1 MARSIP
7 SDRLGRLIEVATETF
22 VTEGYRRTQM
32 GNVAEALGV
41 AKGTLYGYVESKA
54 ALFDEAIRCADGHQ
68 PLAAT
73 AELPIKTPAPGA
85 TVKRLEERI
94 AKEAAGLR
102 LVQVVAADSEPE
114 GDATSELR
122 DVLVDLYRRAN
133 RNRFAIKLAD
143 RCASDHPD
151 LAEVWF
157 GRGRWAQH
165 ELLMHY
171 MRTRIAAGKLRP
183 VPSIPVAARTVLET
197 IAFWAVHRYWDP
209 SPQSIEED
217 AVEEAVVDLLVHS
230 LIPES

>member
-7 SDRLGRLIEVATETF
+7 SGRLERLIEVATDTF
-22 VTEGYRRTQM
+22 IAEGYRRTQM
-32 GNVAEALGV
+32 ADVAEALGV

-54 ALFDEAIRCADGHQ
+54 ALFDTAIRYADGHE
-68 PLAAT
+68 PLPAT
-73 AELPIKTPAPGA
+73 AELPIKTPPAGT
-85 TVKRLEERI
+85 TVKRLEDRI
-94 AKEAAGLR
+94 AKEAADLR
-102 LVQVVAADSEPE
+102 LVQVVAAEPDC
-114 GDATSELR
+114 DATSELR

-151 LAEVWF
+151 LAGVWF

-171 MRTRIAAGKLRP
+171 MQTRIAAGKLRL
-183 VPSIPVAARTVLET
+183 VPSIPIAARTALET
-197 IAFWAVHRYWDP
+197 VAFWAVHRYWDP

-217 AVEEAVVDLLVHS
+217 AVETAVVDLLVHS
-230 LIPES
+230 LIQEP

>member
-22 VTEGYRRTQM
+22 IAEGYRRTQM
-32 GNVAEALGV
+32 ADLAEALGV

-54 ALFDEAIRCADGHQ
+54 ALFDEAIRCADGHE
-68 PLAAT
+68 PLPAP
-73 AELPIKTPAPGA
+73 AELPIKTPAAGA
-85 TVKRLEERI
+85 TVKRLEDRI
-94 AKEAAGLR
+94 AKEAADLR
-102 LVQVVAADSEPE
+102 LVHVVASEPE
-114 GDATSELR
+114 GDVTSELR

-151 LAEVWF
+151 LAGVWF

-171 MRTRIAAGKLRP
+171 MRSRIAAGKLRP
-183 VPSIPVAARTVLET
+183 VRSIPVAARTALET

-217 AVEEAVVDLLVHS
+217 VVEEAVVDLLVHS
-230 LIPES
+230 LIQES